1 MSCITIGELKTTG
14 AYELRNIS
22 KLDIEAGVNKH
33 AKATITAVIP
43 FDEYKSAITADT
55 SEPVTIWGRDK
66 IIFCGIVDN
75 LMCKLK
81 DQYAILTINLLSI
94 SILLDM
100 KKKKHS
106 FQDISLSIFNIMEII
121 SETSENGKI
130 SFNSNDMGIQM
141 PLIQYMETD
150 WEFILR
156 LASRLGSVV
165 YPHIK
170 VDFPG
175 LYVGMPEDE
184 DIKLSMKDYS
194 FGISED
200 YYSNKSKN
208 ALNNKQDYIYYE
220 VKSYEDYDIGNTV
233 SFLNKKLKICYK
245 QANLVKSEVIFTY
258 KLGTDNLVNMAKFN
272 NKMFAG
278 MTILGKILSTDNETV
293 RLHLDIDEQQDEGK
307 AYDYEWTPET
317 GNTMYCMP
325 KIGTTVSLYFKDEGE
340 ESALAISC
348 IRENG
353 ATCEQ
358 MGNVNDRY
366 LTTENNKQ
374 LHLKPESM
382 GLDSGETGMKMV
394 LYDSSGINVECSKEI
409 VIIGKKKIQFS
420 GKKISISTPS
430 ELKIIQG

>member
-14 AYELRNIS
+14 AYELQNIT
-22 KLDIEAGVNKH
+22 KLHIETGVNIH
-33 AKATITAVIP
+33 AKATINAVISIN
-43 FDEYKSAITADT
+43 EYKNIITADT
-55 SEPVTIWGRDK
+55 SEPVTIWGGNK
-66 IIFCGIVDN
+66 IIFCGIVEN
-75 LMCKLK
+75 LICKLE
-81 DQYAILTINLLSI
+81 DQYSILTISLISN

-100 KKKKHS
+100 KKKKRS
-106 FQDISLSIFNIMEII
+106 FQDISLSISNIMEII
-121 SETSENGKI
+121 SETSENGQI
-130 SFNSNDMGIQM
+130 SFNANDMGIQM

-165 YPHIK
+165 YPDIK
-170 VDFPG
+170 LNFPG
-175 LYVGMPEDE
+175 LYVGMPESE
-184 DIKLSMKDYS
+184 NIELSMKDYS
-194 FGISED
+194 FGLSED
-200 YYSNKSKN
+200 YYSNRSNN
-208 ALNNKQDYIYYE
+208 ALNNKHDYIYYE
-220 VKSYEDYDIGNTV
+220 VKSYEDYNLGNTV

-245 QANLVKSEVIFTY
+245 EANLVKSEVIYTY
-258 KLGTDNLVNMAKFN
+258 KLGSDNLVNMAKFD

-278 MTILGKILSTDNETV
+278 MTILGKVLSSANETV

-325 KIGTTVSLYFKDEGE
+325 KLGTTVSLYFKDERE

-353 ATCEQ
+353 GTCEQ
-358 MGNVNDRY
+358 MSNVNDRY

-382 GLDSGETGMKMV
+382 GLASEETGMKIV
-394 LYDSSGINVECSKEI
+394 LNDSSGINVECSKE
-409 VIIGKKKIQFS
+409 VFIIGKKKIQFN